1 MMRPCST
8 GDTGKIPRGEHHMAA
23 ITERLTPK
31 SAESRRT
38 LIAGLFVAAFVAV
51 VIWQSWAGNPITFD
65 SILFWIIAGV
75 TFGSVYAVAA
85 TGLVVTYTTSGIF
98 NFAQGAIGMFMAY
111 VFWGLHT
118 AWGIQT
124 FVALLLTVFVAA
136 PLMGAIIE
144 RVLMRRMADAP
155 LVAQIV
161 TTVGLMLMLMGLA
174 AKIWDP
180 QVSRRIDRFF
190 GTSGFHIGET
200 LMPWS
205 RFITIVVGLGLA
217 IGLKFLL
224 SKTRLGVAMRA
235 VVDNRELASL
245 NGIRPGRVS
254 MFSWALG
261 SSMAAI
267 AGIFLAEELATLDV
281 QTLTLLII
289 AAFAAAIIGRLKSL
303 PLTFA
308 GGLLIGLVFEFQQN
322 FLNWGGRWVT
332 APAAIPQIML
342 FLALLFLPQAALHGK
357 KAIRSVVPRIPS
369 LKKASLGMAILF
381 AAVFVLGAMQIDR
394 TDVRTLTLALVTSL
408 AMLSMV
414 PLTGWSK
421 QISLAQITFAGC
433 GAFAYLE
440 WAHTWGSV
448 GGLFIAALF
457 AVPFG
462 IAMALPALRLQGL
475 YLALASMAFAQMASF
490 LFFPQPEILGFDGR
504 PIEGITILGWH
515 TQDPF
520 TFLGINFGQDVGQMF
535 VFTFLL
541 GVMGVLI
548 VALHRS
554 RFGRRLTALGDS
566 PAACATL
573 GVNQIAT
580 KLAVFILSAA
590 VAGFAGALLGILQGT
605 ATVQDFDMLQGLG
618 WLLLLVV
625 GGVSVV
631 SGAVLGGLFLTS
643 FSWIAAQFPGNT
655 YLDWWQRLGPG
666 LAGIGI
672 GRQPSGIIPTVGQEQ
687 RDKKA
692 RKRAGQE
699 PSELPPPPLA
709 GDAAATAGAAASV
722 PAPGA

>member
-1 MMRPCST
+1 
-8 GDTGKIPRGEHHMAA
+8 MAA

-38 LIAGLFVAAFVAV
+38 LIAGAFVAV
-51 VIWQSWAGNPITFD
+51 FVGIVIWQSWAGNPVTFD

-111 VFWGLHT
+111 IFWWLRVDQGM
-118 AWGIQT
+118 QT
-124 FVALLLTVFVAA
+124 FVALLITVFVAA

-174 AKIWDP
+174 ARIWDP
-180 QVSRRIDRFF
+180 QESRRIDRFF

-205 RFITIVVGLGLA
+205 RFITIVVGLALA

-261 SSMAAI
+261 SSMAAV

-303 PLTFA
+303 PMTFA

-369 LKKASLGMAILF
+369 LRKASFGMAVLF
-381 AAVFVLGAMQIDR
+381 AVVFVLGAAGIDR

-440 WAHTWGSV
+440 WAHTFGSV
-448 GGLFIAALF
+448 GTLFIAAAF

-475 YLALASMAFAQMASF
+475 YLALASMAFAQMATF

-504 PIEGITILGWH
+504 PISGITIFGWH

-520 TFLGINFGQDVGQMF
+520 TFLGIDFGQDVGQLF
-535 VFTFLL
+535 LFTFLL
-541 GVMGVLI
+541 GVMGVAV

-573 GVNQIAT
+573 GVNQIVT

-590 VAGFAGALLGILQGT
+590 IAGFAGALLGILQGT
-605 ATVQDFDMLQGLG
+605 ATVQDFEMLNGLG

-625 GGVSVV
+625 GGVAVV

-643 FSWIAAQFPGNT
+643 FAWIASQFPANEV
-655 YLDWWQRLGPG
+655 LDWWQRLGPG

-692 RKRAGQE
+692 RKVAAQQ
-699 PSELPPPPLA
+699 LPPSPPTGDGGEMA
-709 GDAAATAGAAASV
+709 DAAAGAPASV

>member
-1 MMRPCST
+1 
-8 GDTGKIPRGEHHMAA
+8 MAA

-38 LIAGLFVAAFVAV
+38 LIAGAFVAV
-51 VIWQSWAGNPITFD
+51 FVGFIIQESWAGNPITFD
-65 SILFWIIAGV
+65 SILFWIIAGI

-111 VFWGLHT
+111 VFWELRVNLGM
-118 AWGIQT
+118 QT
-124 FVALLLTVFVAA
+124 LVALLITVFVAA
-136 PLMGAIIE
+136 PLMGAVIE

-180 QVSRRIDRFF
+180 QESRRIDRFF
-190 GTSGFHIGET
+190 GTSGFQIGQT

-205 RFITIVVGLGLA
+205 RFITIVAGLVLA

-261 SSMAAI
+261 SSMAAV
-267 AGIFLAEELATLDV
+267 AGIFLSEELATLDV

-303 PLTFA
+303 PMTFA

-369 LKKASLGMAILF
+369 LKKASFGMACLF
-381 AAVFVLGAMQIDR
+381 AVVFLLGALQIDR

-504 PIEGITILGWH
+504 PIGGITIFGWH

-535 VFTFLL
+535 LFTFLL

-605 ATVQDFDMLQGLG
+605 ATVQDFEMLQGLG

-625 GGVSVV
+625 GGVAVV
-631 SGAVLGGLFLTS
+631 SGAVLGGIFLTS
-643 FSWIAAQFPGNT
+643 FSWIAAQFPGNS

-692 RKRAGQE
+692 RKVAAQQQSQL
-699 PSELPPPPLA
+699 PSPPPA
-709 GDAAATAGAAASV
+709 DGATVAADAPQASV